1 MAGSEKDGSMLKT
14 DLLEVRTEKVGW
26 MPQPEW
32 PMVRE
37 LLAVEAKVAG
47 GATRRWER

>member
-1 MAGSEKDGSMLKT
+1 MAESEKDGSMLKP

-32 PMVRE
+32 PMV